1 LTVIYNTRVSGE
13 EVNALHRVAHVFASS
28 TPDDGRSQ
36 YLKILVASLRNQGI
50 ESVVFDTGVFDTG
63 SGAVQDEAMNR
74 ARSIAETIR
83 AANVQVVFFHS
94 GFPRLITAVLAAG
107 RLAPIQVNVNHGSDI
122 AEDLFDGHIHLFRH
136 AMRRTG
142 VSSQLNEWIPMVSD
156 VEARLR
162 TAEPVTK
169 HALGLDP
176 ASTVSATFGNL
187 SDVARNGY
195 LRMLSEI
202 LNRFPKHIHLF
213 AGPGNVKGIRSFL
226 HSEGILPR
234 VRFLGHLGEVAPLL
248 GVLDVF
254 LASFPRSNSNFVLD
268 AMGAGR
274 PVVALRFPDDSD
286 NSAAELVSINELTPR
301 TEGQYIDVVD
311 SLLRNETLRQ
321 THGRA
326 MLDRFR
332 KEFRP
337 ELLGERYKAFL
348 AAFRRPSSGDVL

>member
-1 LTVIYNTRVSGE
+1 VSGE
-13 EVNALHRVAHVFASS
+13 EVKALHRVAHVFANSA
-28 TPDDGRSQ
+28 PDDGRSQ
-36 YLKILVASLRNQGI
+36 YLKILVASLRKQGI
-50 ESVVFDTGVFDTG
+50 ESMVFDTG
-63 SGAVQDEAMNR
+63 SAAAQDEAMNR

-83 AANVQVVFFHS
+83 AANVQVAFFHS
-94 GFPRLITAVLAAG
+94 GLSPLMTTVLATE

-142 VSSQLNEWIPMVSD
+142 VSSQVDEWIPMVSD

-176 ASTVSATFGNL
+176 SSTVSATFGNL
-187 SDVARNGY
+187 GDVARNGY

-234 VRFLGHLGEVAPLL
+234 VRFLGALGEVAPLL

-274 PVVALRFPDDSD
+274 PVVALRFPDDSEN
-286 NSAAELVSINELTPR
+286 NSAAELVSIDELTPR
-301 TEGQYIDVVD
+301 TEGQYIDIVD

-348 AAFRRPSSGDVL
+348 TAFRRPARGGVL

>member
-1 LTVIYNTRVSGE
+1 LTVVYNTRVSGE
-13 EVNALHRVAHVFASS
+13 EASALHRVAHVFASS
-28 TPDDGRSQ
+28 TPDDGRGQ

-50 ESVVFDTGVFDTG
+50 ESMVFDTG
-63 SGAVQDEAMNR
+63 SAVAQDEAMDR

-83 AANVQVVFFHS
+83 AANVQVAFFHS
-94 GFPRLITAVLAAG
+94 GLPGLMTAVLAAG
-107 RLAPIQVNVNHGSDI
+107 RLAPIQVNVNHRSDI

-136 AMRRTG
+136 AMHRTG

-187 SDVARNGY
+187 SDAASNGY

-234 VRFLGHLGEVAPLL
+234 VRFLGQLGDVAPLL

-254 LASFPRSNSNFVLD
+254 LASFPRSNSSFVLD
-268 AMGAGR
+268 AMGAGK
-274 PVVALRFPDDSD
+274 PVVALRFPDDSEN
-286 NSAAELVSINELTPR
+286 NSAAELVSIDELTPR
-301 TEGQYIDVVD
+301 TEGQYIHIVE

-321 THGRA
+321 TRGRA
-326 MLDRFR
+326 MLDRFC

-337 ELLGERYKAFL
+337 ELLGERYKTFL
-348 AAFRRPSSGDVL
+348 AAFRRPARGDVL

>member
-13 EVNALHRVAHVFASS
+13 EVSAFHRVAHVFASS

-50 ESVVFDTGVFDTG
+50 ESMVFDTG
-63 SGAVQDEAMNR
+63 SAAVQDEAMGR
-74 ARSIAETIR
+74 ERSIAETIR
-83 AANVQVVFFHS
+83 AANVQAAFFHS
-94 GFPRLITAVLAAG
+94 GLPRLMAAVLAAG
-107 RLAPIQVNVNHGSDI
+107 RLAPIQVNVNHGSDN

-136 AMRRTG
+136 AMRRTR
-142 VSSQLNEWIPMVSD
+142 VTSQLNEWIPMVSD

-169 HALGLDP
+169 QALGLDP
-176 ASTVSATFGNL
+176 ASTVSATFANL

-202 LNRFPKHIHLF
+202 LSRFPKHIHLF
-213 AGPGNVKGIRSFL
+213 AGPGSVKGIRSFL
-226 HSEGILPR
+226 HSEGTLPR

-248 GVLDVF
+248 GLLDVF

-274 PVVALRFPDDSD
+274 PVVALRFPDDSEN
-286 NSAAELVSINELTPR
+286 NSAAELVSIDELTPR
-301 TEGQYIDVVD
+301 TEGQYIDIVD

-348 AAFRRPSSGDVL
+348 AAFRRPARGDVL